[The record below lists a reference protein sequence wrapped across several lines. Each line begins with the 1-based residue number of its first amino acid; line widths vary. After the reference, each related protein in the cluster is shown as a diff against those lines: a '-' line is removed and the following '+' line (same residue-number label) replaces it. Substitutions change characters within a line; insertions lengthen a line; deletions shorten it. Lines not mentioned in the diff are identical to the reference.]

1 MKPSNIDSD
10 VTSTAKDS
18 LLGIKYA
25 IFVTSEQVLD
35 TSIRASI
42 QHAATK
48 VANIA
53 YFIPRKRLLACK
65 YSDS

>member
-1 MKPSNIDSD
+1 MNPSNIDSD

-18 LLGIKYA
+18 PQGIKYT

-35 TSIRASI
+35 TSVKASI

-48 VANIA
+48 VTNIV
-53 YFIPRKRLLACK
+53 YFGVHPVK
-65 YSDS
+65 

>member
-1 MKPSNIDSD
+1 MNPSNIDSD

-18 LLGIKYA
+18 PQGIKYT

-35 TSIRASI
+35 TSVKASI

-48 VANIA
+48 VTNIV
-53 YFIPRKRLLACK
+53 YFGMLPFR
-65 YSDS
+65 